1 MIINTRKD
9 YDALP
14 ADQQA
19 QFKQFLQG
27 TLWRI
32 ERDDPNQTY
41 VAIEDNSTI
50 ERFGFS
56 RADFPDAQPPELP
69 EWIPEPRPVYTCS
82 PWQIRKALLNQ
93 GLRQT
98 VEDAVAASTDYI
110 LKDGWEYA
118 SAFVS
123 NDPFVIS
130 MGSSLGMDQDGID
143 NLIQYAAT
151 L

>member
-1 MIINTRKD
+1 MLSNKIRNLYPELTDADFASHIQLRDDSDGRGPYIAAWNHP
-9 YDALP
+9 ALP
-14 ADQQA
+14 QPTEAELA
-19 QFKQFLQG
+19 
-27 TLWRI
+27 
-32 ERDDPNQTY
+32 
-41 VAIEDNSTI
+41 VAS
-50 ERFGFS
+50 
-56 RADFPDAQPPELP
+56 DAPPRE
-69 EWIPEPRPVYTCS
+69 VYSCS